1 MELTKCYVNLYD
13 IDMII
18 SDFTTPELNYLREQC
33 NFVGSEK
40 AVFELRSRGVPLD
53 RIADEVNL
61 TIDGV
66 KKVSCKI
73 NRKIER
79 VMNL

>member
-18 SDFTTPELNYLREQC
+18 SDFTTPELYYLREQC

-53 RIADEVNL
+53 RIDDEVKL
-61 TIDGV
+61 KIDGV
-66 KKVSCKI
+66 KKVSFKI

-79 VMNL
+79 VMNF